1 MSKKVLYVLALSFIG
16 ILLFCASVF
25 VYTTDA
31 VASLEKFERVMRMKQ
46 MFYDSI
52 GYKLK

>member
-1 MSKKVLYVLALSFIG
+1 MSKKVQFAFVFALIG
-16 ILLFCASVF
+16 ILLFCASAF
-25 VYTTDA
+25 FYSSDA
-31 VASLEKFERVMRMKQ
+31 WAALEGFERVMRIKK